1 MARRE
6 AYEWMETSIPE
17 SSTYILIFVKKGDA
31 KGVYE
36 ALWRRFAAL
45 TVKELQQ
52 QFWSVE
58 MKDGQ
63 QVDYFAHVVSKAAI
77 NLSHAGITV
86 PDQQIATAF
95 VQGLNKN
102 YMMIIEKYRNLKTFT
117 FVDVVEDA
125 TNFAIDNKL
134 LNVNPVHVPTK
145 VRPLSGSVLIMCRFW
160 RMKKGCYKKDKCPM
174 VKYHTPETKGQGW
187 KNESAYEAMPESENY
202 VHTAV
207 PNDTYKCHTCN
218 KRGHR
223 ENCPASESAVSNLS
237 LNFMMISDLS
247 ATCIRRFR

>member
-1 MARRE
+1 MR
-6 AYEWMETSIPE
+6 
-17 SSTYILIFVKKGDA
+17 D
-31 KGVYE
+31 
-36 ALWRRFAAL
+36 
-45 TVKELQQ
+45 
-52 QFWSVE
+52 
-58 MKDGQ
+58 DQ

-86 PDQQIATAF
+86 PDQHELIATAF

-134 LNVNPVHVPTK
+134 LNVDPFHVPTK
-145 VRPLSGSVLIMCRFW
+145 ARPLNGSVLIMCKFW

-187 KNESAYEAMPESENY
+187 KNESAYIYEAMTEPENY
-202 VHTAV
+202 VHAPV
-207 PNDTYKCHTCN
+207 SNDTYKCHTCN
-218 KRGHR
+218 KRGHLR
-223 ENCPASESAVSNLS
+223 EDCPSASESAVSNLS
-237 LNFMMISDLS
+237 LNFMMIFDLP
-247 ATCIRRFR
+247 AIRRFR